1 MATQYHLQGTGP
13 RFLRFVCIFSQTTF
27 YAVLRVEELSFEKE
41 ADVYAKVKLGDVE
54 KKTQTV
60 AKSSS
65 PVVWNES
72 FPL

>member
-1 MATQYHLQGTGP
+1 M
-13 RFLRFVCIFSQTTF
+13 
-27 YAVLRVEELSFEKE
+27 EELSFEKE